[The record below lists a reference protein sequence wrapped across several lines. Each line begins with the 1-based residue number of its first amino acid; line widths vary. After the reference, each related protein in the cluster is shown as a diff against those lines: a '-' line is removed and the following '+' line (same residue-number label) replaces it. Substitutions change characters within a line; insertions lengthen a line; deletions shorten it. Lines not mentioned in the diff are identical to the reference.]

1 MIIIL
6 ISFLNLSLRGVS
18 HAEVNI
24 LTQRYR
30 GNGGGGPWPHREVK
44 IGAPK
49 DKNLASKD
57 EKICSDDVCTHTNKQ
72 KMNLYER
79 NQKDGLFDRKTIQKI
94 CKFAACVVP
103 LHFDSPLPNRTWRG
117 REK

>member
-1 MIIIL
+1 MKK
-6 ISFLNLSLRGVS
+6 SAPTMFVR
-18 HAEVNI
+18 
-24 LTQRYR
+24 TQNNQKMMFVRTQ
-30 GNGGGGPWPHREVK
+30 N
-44 IGAPK
+44 
-49 DKNLASKD
+49 N
-57 EKICSDDVCTHTNKQ
+57 Q

-79 NQKDGLFDRKTIQKI
+79 NQKDGLFDRKNIQKI

>member
-1 MIIIL
+1 MKK
-6 ISFLNLSLRGVS
+6 SAPTMFVR
-18 HAEVNI
+18 
-24 LTQRYR
+24 TQ
-30 GNGGGGPWPHREVK
+30 N
-44 IGAPK
+44 
-49 DKNLASKD
+49 N
-57 EKICSDDVCTHTNKQ
+57 Q